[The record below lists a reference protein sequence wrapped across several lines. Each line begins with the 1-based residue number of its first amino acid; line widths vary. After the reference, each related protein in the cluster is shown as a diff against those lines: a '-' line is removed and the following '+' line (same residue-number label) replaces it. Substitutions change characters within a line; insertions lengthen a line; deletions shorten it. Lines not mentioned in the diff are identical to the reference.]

1 MSDEAAPPAL
11 DAAPAPISDAEAAA
25 VMVMLL
31 GDDQAAR
38 LLSALD
44 PPELQLLGEKMCALG
59 DIGPDAIIQA
69 INGFTTR
76 TENMGLMTQDRVGQV
91 RGMMQ
96 RAVGE
101 VKAQNLMQ
109 RIVPG
114 NAPTSSIELARWLN
128 APAIVPLIKGEHPQ
142 AIAVLLIQLDA
153 DIAAEVL
160 AKLPAAE
167 QTQVVHRIATMGP
180 VSAEAMDML
189 EELLN
194 RRIGLSHGR
203 EALKLGG
210 PRHAADIINNSGKQ
224 VEKRVM
230 PELARL
236 DKLLARR
243 IEEEM
248 FKFEHLFALDAQ
260 SMGALLR
267 EVESDVLINALK
279 GTEEGQREM
288 FFRAMSSRAADGVK
302 DEIAARGRL
311 KMAEVVEAQR
321 QMIAVARRLAAEGVI
336 AFGAGGGD
344 DEYV

>member
-1 MSDEAAPPAL
+1 MSETAPP
-11 DAAPAPISDAEAAA
+11 DQPRPISDAEAAA

-38 LLSALD
+38 LLSALE
-44 PPELQLLGEKMCALG
+44 PAELQLLGEKMCTLG
-59 DIGPDAIIQA
+59 EIGADAIIQA
-69 INGFTTR
+69 ISGFTSR
-76 TENMGLMTQDRVGQV
+76 TAKLGFMTQDRVGHV
-91 RGMMQ
+91 RGIMQ

-101 VKAQNLMQ
+101 VKARNMMQ
-109 RIVPG
+109 RILPG
-114 NAPTSSIELARWLN
+114 DLPASSIELARWLN

-142 AIAVLLIQLDA
+142 AIAVLLIQLDCEV
-153 DIAAEVL
+153 AAEVL
-160 AKLPAAE
+160 ATLPNAE

-180 VSAEAMDML
+180 VSAEAMEML

-194 RRIGLSHGR
+194 RQIGLAHGR
-203 EALKLGG
+203 DALKLGG

-224 VEKRVM
+224 VEKRMM

-236 DKLLARR
+236 DKQLARR

-260 SMGALLR
+260 AMGALLR
-267 EVESDVLINALK
+267 EVESDVLIDALK
-279 GTEEGQREM
+279 GTEESQRDV

-311 KMAEVVEAQR
+311 KMAEVIEAQR
-321 QMIAVARRLAAEGVI
+321 QMVSAARRLAAEGVI
-336 AFGAGGGD
+336 AFGAGGGG